1 MTKDNAH
8 KFYDEIAPHFIEYAD
23 GNMEAEMLDNLWN
36 FLCVCDDNFI
46 ESFTYTFDNSVTKEY
61 GTPIYANPQI
71 WLQHKKRKGVK
82 IEIGCGGYTIY
93 EYDRGLYQSFPC
105 HINSP
110 NTGQALKMLECFKL
124 LDSSTCR

>member
-8 KFYDEIAPHFIEYAD
+8 KFYDEIAHHFIEYAD
-23 GNMEAEMLDNLWN
+23 GNMEAEMLDNLWDL
-36 FLCVCDDNFI
+36 LCVCDDEFI
-46 ESFTYTFDNSVTKEY
+46 ESFTYTLDNSVTKDY
-61 GTPIYANPQI
+61 GSAIYASPKVF
-71 WLQHKKRKGVK
+71 LLHKNRNDLK

-93 EYDRGLYQSFPC
+93 DCGLYHSFPC

-110 NTGQALKMLECFKL
+110 NTSQALKMLECFKS

>member
-8 KFYDEIAPHFIEYAD
+8 KFYDEIAHHFIEYAD
-23 GNMEAEMLDNLWN
+23 GNMEAEMLDNLWDL
-36 FLCVCDDNFI
+36 LCVCDDEFI
-46 ESFTYTFDNSVTKEY
+46 ESFTYTLDNSVTKEY
-61 GTPIYANPQI
+61 GSAIYASPKVF
-71 WLQHKKRKGVK
+71 LLHKNRNDLK

-93 EYDRGLYQSFPC
+93 DCGLYHSFPC

-110 NTGQALKMLECFKL
+110 NTSQALKMLECFKS